1 MLQCAAYTACKG
13 NSDNSEKSPKHRK
26 KQADLP
32 EKVKGLVAV
41 IPYAFFKNNIK
52 NKTEYEFNDRYRYA
66 SEQAFEKKPSF
77 AAFGYF
83 RKGQKAKPA
92 RYHHAP
98 VGMPPP

>member
-1 MLQCAAYTACKG
+1 MLQCFSDSSRYW

-32 EKVKGLVAV
+32 EKVKGLVTV

-66 SEQAFEKKPSF
+66 SEHAFEKKPSF

-83 RKGQKAKPA
+83 RKGQKAKSA

-98 VGMPPP
+98 VGMTPP